1 MSWKSQVILQKQQEK
16 RKFNVASRSDLKEL
30 LFNKLPNV
38 LSDKQKEYKI
48 KNLLQKMKANN
59 IIKLDK
65 NRKWN
70 LDEI

>member
-1 MSWKSQVILQKQQEK
+1 MDQVILQKQQEK
-16 RKFNVASRSDLKEL
+16 RKFNVATRSDLKEL
-30 LFNKLPNV
+30 LFNKLPDV
-38 LSDKQKEYKI
+38 LLDKQKEYKI